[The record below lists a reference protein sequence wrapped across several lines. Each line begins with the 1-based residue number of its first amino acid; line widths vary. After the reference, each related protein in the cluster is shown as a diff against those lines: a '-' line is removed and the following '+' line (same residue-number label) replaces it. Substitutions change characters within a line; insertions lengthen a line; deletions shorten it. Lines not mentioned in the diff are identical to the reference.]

1 MLKRRDFHPPPD
13 RLRSNQVML
22 FIVVYGYPKY
32 NISWGLPMY
41 GIGGF

>member
-1 MLKRRDFHPPPD
+1 
-13 RLRSNQVML
+13 ML